1 MGFVKIDLLD
11 SFAKRLRQM
20 LEIVKI
26 NRLIFDFLHDEDLE
40 SNFFRVIKPLTS
52 ISLFNYTEVGVSE
65 WIDAVAHFNQN
76 IAPYERNAV
85 EKIQRTL
92 SSLQKQP
99 KQFLREFEKL
109 EALVTRPLISEKLGI
124 KF

>member
-1 MGFVKIDLLD
+1 
-11 SFAKRLRQM
+11 M

-26 NRLIFDFLHDEDLE
+26 NRLIFDFFHDEDLE

-52 ISLFNYTEVGVSE
+52 ISLFNYTEIGASE
-65 WIDAVAHFNQN
+65 WVDAVALFNQN